1 MRHHGNKSTL
11 CEQLSFPDNLK
22 FMGKAEI
29 SREAFY
35 CVVTNLNIMQLKAVK
50 VKGRVYYSIVESVR
64 INGKP
69 RHRYVKYLGSRD
81 KLIESL
87 LKGDELTI
95 KAVKVPEVM
104 DYGDVTALYKVCEV
118 LDLRQIINR
127 HVFKGGGVDIG
138 VQAIFMA
145 INHCVDPVSKNQ
157 FAFWYKYTVLEKI
170 TDIRAEK
177 LNAENLCT
185 ALDYFYPDGKDKTV
199 EIEKEVVEKLK
210 ELFGIKMDCLFYDIT
225 STYSE
230 GTKCIIARL
239 GYSRDGKPDK
249 LQVNIGLVV
258 TKEER
263 FPVFHLVFEGSE
275 TDVTTVGRAIARLKK
290 EFAISDCL
298 LIFDRGMVS
307 EDNIGELDGSDYD
320 FICGLKKNK
329 EVKAMLIEAEAAEL
343 TKGQNFVKDLGEG
356 SKLYAVGR
364 VRELYGKERKVVICY
379 DTKKAASK
387 KRDRDE
393 KLKRAERELS
403 AYRDKLTQG
412 NYREMG
418 KVVSKVKAIVKGVS
432 TYFKCTYASEGGRIT
447 IDFNR
452 RDGKIADAERLDGK
466 YALVSTRITMSAKEI
481 ISAYY
486 DKDGIEKAFCCIK
499 QPIGLRPIRHWLDGR
514 VKAHIFICYLSY
526 LLMKT
531 LEYMLQKGGLKM
543 SAEYALK
550 QLGRVKYVVVTNPN
564 GGITTSKLSIPSREQ
579 RQIMDVLGVEYIK
592 SET

>member
-1 MRHHGNKSTL
+1 
-11 CEQLSFPDNLK
+11 
-22 FMGKAEI
+22 
-29 SREAFY
+29 
-35 CVVTNLNIMQLKAVK
+35 

-69 RHRYVKYLGSRD
+69 RHRYVKYIGSRD

-95 KAVKVPEVM
+95 KAAKVPEVL

-127 HVFKGGGVDIG
+127 HVFKGGGVDVGI
-138 VQAIFMA
+138 QAIFMA
-145 INHCVDPVSKNQ
+145 INHCVGPVSKNQ
-157 FAFWYKYTVLEKI
+157 FEFWYKYTVLEKI
-170 TDIRAEK
+170 TGIKAEK

-185 ALDYFYPDGKDKTV
+185 ALDYFYPDGKDKAV

-210 ELFGIKMDCLFYDIT
+210 ELFGIKMDCLYYDIT
-225 STYSE
+225 STYFE

-263 FPVFHLVFEGSE
+263 FPVFHLVFAGNE
-275 TDVTTVGRAIARLKK
+275 TDIKTVGRAISRLKE

-307 EDNIGELDGSDYD
+307 EENIGELDGSGYD

-329 EVKAMLIEAEAAEL
+329 VVKAMLREVETAEL
-343 TKGQNFVKDLGEG
+343 LSEENFVKDLDEG
-356 SKLYAVGR
+356 SKLYAVGM

-393 KLKRAERELS
+393 KLKRAEAELS
-403 AYRDKLTQG
+403 AYRAKLAKG
-412 NYREMG
+412 NYREME
-418 KVVSKVKAIVKGVS
+418 KVVSKVKAILKGVS
-432 TYFKCTYASEGGRIT
+432 TYFKCTYTLEGGRIT
-447 IDFNR
+447 IDFKR
-452 RDGKIADAERLDGK
+452 RDDKIADAERLDGK
-466 YALVSTRITMSAKEI
+466 HALMSTRTTMSAKEI

-514 VKAHIFICYLSY
+514 VKAHICYLSY

-531 LEYMLQKGGLKM
+531 LEHMLKKGGLKM
-543 SAEYALK
+543 NAENALK
-550 QLGRVKYVVVTNPN
+550 QLGKVKYVVVTNPK
-564 GGITTSKLSIPSREQ
+564 GDVSTAKLSIPSRVQ
-579 RQIMDVLGVEYIK
+579 RQIMDVLGIEYIK

>member
-1 MRHHGNKSTL
+1 M
-11 CEQLSFPDNLK
+11 
-22 FMGKAEI
+22 
-29 SREAFY
+29 
-35 CVVTNLNIMQLKAVK
+35 
-50 VKGRVYYSIVESVR
+50 KGRVYYSIVESVR

-69 RHRYVKYLGSRD
+69 RHRYVKYIGSRD

-95 KAVKVPEVM
+95 KAAKVPEVL

-127 HVFKGGGVDIG
+127 HVFKGGGVDVGI
-138 VQAIFMA
+138 QAIFMA
-145 INHCVDPVSKNQ
+145 INHCVDHVSKNQ
-157 FAFWYKYTVLEKI
+157 FEFWYKYTVLEKI
-170 TDIRAEK
+170 TGIRAEK
-177 LNAENLCT
+177 LNAQNLCT
-185 ALDYFYPDGKDKTV
+185 ALDYFYPDGKDKAV
-199 EIEKEVVEKLK
+199 EIEKEVLEKLK
-210 ELFGIKMDCLFYDIT
+210 ELFGIKMDCLYYDIT
-225 STYSE
+225 STYFE

-263 FPVFHLVFEGSE
+263 FPVFHLVFAGNK
-275 TDVTTVGRAIARLKK
+275 TDIKTVGRAISRLKE

-307 EDNIGELDGSDYD
+307 EENIGELDGSGYD

-329 EVKAMLIEAEAAEL
+329 VVKAMLREVETAEL
-343 TKGQNFVKDLGEG
+343 LSEENFVKDLDEG
-356 SKLYAVGR
+356 SKLYAVGM

-393 KLKRAERELS
+393 KLKRAEAELS
-403 AYRDKLTQG
+403 AYRAKLAKG
-412 NYREMG
+412 NYREME
-418 KVVSKVKAIVKGVS
+418 KVVSKVKAILKGVS
-432 TYFKCTYASEGGRIT
+432 TYFKCTYTLEGGRIT
-447 IDFNR
+447 IDFKR
-452 RDGKIADAERLDGK
+452 RDDKIADAERLDGK
-466 YALVSTRITMSAKEI
+466 HALMSTRTTMSAKEI

-531 LEYMLQKGGLKM
+531 LEHMLKKGGLKM
-543 SAEYALK
+543 NAENALK
-550 QLGRVKYVVVTNPN
+550 QLGKVKYVVVTNPK
-564 GGITTSKLSIPSREQ
+564 GDVSTAKLSIPSRVQ
-579 RQIMDVLGVEYIK
+579 RQIMDVLGIEYIK

>member
-1 MRHHGNKSTL
+1 
-11 CEQLSFPDNLK
+11 
-22 FMGKAEI
+22 
-29 SREAFY
+29 
-35 CVVTNLNIMQLKAVK
+35 MQLKAVK

-69 RHRYVKYLGSRD
+69 RHRYVKYIGSRD

-95 KAVKVPEVM
+95 KAAKVPEVL

-127 HVFKGGGVDIG
+127 HVFKGGGVDVGI
-138 VQAIFMA
+138 QAIFMA
-145 INHCVDPVSKNQ
+145 INHCVGPVSKNQ
-157 FAFWYKYTVLEKI
+157 FEFWYKYTVLEKI
-170 TDIRAEK
+170 TGIKAEK
-177 LNAENLCT
+177 LNAQNLCT
-185 ALDYFYPDGKDKTV
+185 ALDYFYPDGKDKAV

-210 ELFGIKMDCLFYDIT
+210 ELFGIKMDCLYYDIT
-225 STYSE
+225 STYFE

-263 FPVFHLVFEGSE
+263 FPVFHLVFAGNE
-275 TDVTTVGRAIARLKK
+275 TDIKTVGRAISRLKE

-307 EDNIGELDGSDYD
+307 EENIGELDGSGYD

-329 EVKAMLIEAEAAEL
+329 VVKAMLREVETAEL
-343 TKGQNFVKDLGEG
+343 LSEENFVKDLDEG
-356 SKLYAVGR
+356 SKLYAVGM

-393 KLKRAERELS
+393 KLKRAEAELS
-403 AYRDKLTQG
+403 AYRAKLAKG
-412 NYREMG
+412 NYREME
-418 KVVSKVKAIVKGVS
+418 KVVSKVKAILKGVS
-432 TYFKCTYASEGGRIT
+432 TYFKCTYTLEGGRIT
-447 IDFNR
+447 IDFKR
-452 RDGKIADAERLDGK
+452 RDDKIADAERLDGK
-466 YALVSTRITMSAKEI
+466 HALMSTRTTMSAKEI

-514 VKAHIFICYLSY
+514 VKAHICYLSY

-531 LEYMLQKGGLKM
+531 LEHMLKKGGLKM
-543 SAEYALK
+543 NAENALK
-550 QLGRVKYVVVTNPN
+550 QLGKVKYVVVTNPK
-564 GGITTSKLSIPSREQ
+564 GDVSTAKLSIPSRVQ
-579 RQIMDVLGVEYIK
+579 RQIMDVLGIEYIK

>member
-1 MRHHGNKSTL
+1 M
-11 CEQLSFPDNLK
+11 
-22 FMGKAEI
+22 
-29 SREAFY
+29 
-35 CVVTNLNIMQLKAVK
+35 
-50 VKGRVYYSIVESVR
+50 KGRVYYSIVESVR

-69 RHRYVKYLGSRD
+69 RHRYVKYIGSRD

-95 KAVKVPEVM
+95 KAAKVPEVL

-127 HVFKGGGVDIG
+127 HVFKGGGVDVGI
-138 VQAIFMA
+138 QAIFMA
-145 INHCVDPVSKNQ
+145 INHCVGPVSKNQ
-157 FAFWYKYTVLEKI
+157 FEFWYKYTVLEKI
-170 TDIRAEK
+170 TGIKAEK
-177 LNAENLCT
+177 LNAQNLCT
-185 ALDYFYPDGKDKTV
+185 ALDYFYPDGKDKAV

-210 ELFGIKMDCLFYDIT
+210 ELFGIKMDCLYYDIT
-225 STYSE
+225 STYFE

-263 FPVFHLVFEGSE
+263 FPVFHLVFAGNE
-275 TDVTTVGRAIARLKK
+275 TDIKTVGRAISRLKE

-307 EDNIGELDGSDYD
+307 EENIGELDGSGYD

-329 EVKAMLIEAEAAEL
+329 VVKAMLREVETAEL
-343 TKGQNFVKDLGEG
+343 LSEENFVKDLDEG
-356 SKLYAVGR
+356 SKLYAVGM

-393 KLKRAERELS
+393 KLKRAEAELS
-403 AYRDKLTQG
+403 AYRAKLAKG
-412 NYREMG
+412 NYREME
-418 KVVSKVKAIVKGVS
+418 KVVSKVKAILKGVS
-432 TYFKCTYASEGGRIT
+432 TYFKCTYTLEGGRIT
-447 IDFNR
+447 IDFKR
-452 RDGKIADAERLDGK
+452 RDDKIADAERLDGK
-466 YALVSTRITMSAKEI
+466 HALMSTRTTMSAKEI

-514 VKAHIFICYLSY
+514 VKAHICYLSY

-531 LEYMLQKGGLKM
+531 LEHMLKKGGLKM
-543 SAEYALK
+543 NAENALK
-550 QLGRVKYVVVTNPN
+550 QLGKVKYVVVTNPK
-564 GGITTSKLSIPSREQ
+564 GDVSTAKLSIPSRVQ
-579 RQIMDVLGVEYIK
+579 RQIMDVLGIEYIK

>member
-1 MRHHGNKSTL
+1 
-11 CEQLSFPDNLK
+11 
-22 FMGKAEI
+22 
-29 SREAFY
+29 
-35 CVVTNLNIMQLKAVK
+35 MQLKAVK

-69 RHRYVKYLGSRD
+69 RHRYVKYIGSRD

-95 KAVKVPEVM
+95 KAAKVPEVL

-127 HVFKGGGVDIG
+127 HVFKGGGVDVGI
-138 VQAIFMA
+138 QAIFMA
-145 INHCVDPVSKNQ
+145 INHCVDHVSKNQ
-157 FAFWYKYTVLEKI
+157 FEFWYKYTVLEKI
-170 TDIRAEK
+170 TGIKAEK
-177 LNAENLCT
+177 LNAQNLCT
-185 ALDYFYPDGKDKTV
+185 ALDYFYPDGKDKAV

-210 ELFGIKMDCLFYDIT
+210 ELFGIKMDCLYYDIT
-225 STYSE
+225 STYFE

-263 FPVFHLVFEGSE
+263 FPVFHLVFAGNE
-275 TDVTTVGRAIARLKK
+275 TDIKTVGRAISRLKE

-307 EDNIGELDGSDYD
+307 EENIGELDGSGYD

-329 EVKAMLIEAEAAEL
+329 VVKAMLREVETAEL
-343 TKGQNFVKDLGEG
+343 LSEENFVKDLDEG
-356 SKLYAVGR
+356 SKLYAVGM

-393 KLKRAERELS
+393 KLKRAEAELS
-403 AYRDKLTQG
+403 AYRAKLAKG
-412 NYREMG
+412 NYREME
-418 KVVSKVKAIVKGVS
+418 KVVSKVKAILKGVS
-432 TYFKCTYASEGGRIT
+432 TYFKCTYTLEGGRIT
-447 IDFNR
+447 IDFKR
-452 RDGKIADAERLDGK
+452 RDDKIADAERLDGK
-466 YALVSTRITMSAKEI
+466 HALMSTRTTMSAKEI

-531 LEYMLQKGGLKM
+531 LEHMLKKGGLKM
-543 SAEYALK
+543 NAENALK
-550 QLGRVKYVVVTNPN
+550 QLGKVKYVVVTNPK
-564 GGITTSKLSIPSREQ
+564 GDVSTAKLSIPSRVQ
-579 RQIMDVLGVEYIK
+579 RQIMDVLGIEYIK

>member
-1 MRHHGNKSTL
+1 
-11 CEQLSFPDNLK
+11 
-22 FMGKAEI
+22 
-29 SREAFY
+29 
-35 CVVTNLNIMQLKAVK
+35 MQLKAVK
-50 VKGRVYYSIVESVR
+50 VKGLVYYSIVESVR

-69 RHRYVKYLGSRD
+69 RHRYVKYIGSRD

-118 LDLRQIINR
+118 LDLRQLINR
-127 HVFKGGGVDIG
+127 HVFKGGGVDVGI
-138 VQAIFMA
+138 QAIFMA

-157 FAFWYKYTVLEKI
+157 FEFWYKYTVLEKI
-170 TDIRAEK
+170 TGIKAEK

-185 ALDYFYPDGKDKTV
+185 ALDYFYPDEKDKAV
-199 EIEKEVVEKLK
+199 EIEKEVVMKLK
-210 ELFGIKMDCLFYDIT
+210 ELFGIKTDCLYYDIT
-225 STYSE
+225 STYFE

-263 FPVFHLVFEGSE
+263 FPVFHLVFEGNE
-275 TDVTTVGRAIARLKK
+275 TDITTVGRAISSLKE
-290 EFAISDCL
+290 EFTISDCL
-298 LIFDRGMVS
+298 IIFDRGMVS
-307 EDNIGELDGSDYD
+307 EENVGELDESGYG
-320 FICGLKKNK
+320 FICGLKKNT
-329 EVKAMLIEAEAAEL
+329 EVKAVLREVEDAEFL
-343 TKGQNFVKDLGEG
+343 KGQNHAKITE
-356 SKLYAVGR
+356 KALYAVER
-364 VRELYGKERKVVICY
+364 VRELYGRKRKVVICY
-379 DTKKAASK
+379 DAKIAASK
-387 KRDRDE
+387 KRERDE
-393 KLKRAERELS
+393 KLKRVEGELS
-403 AYRDKLTQG
+403 AYRAKLAGG
-412 NYREMG
+412 NYREIE
-418 KVVSKVKAIVKGVS
+418 KVVSKVKAILKGVS
-432 TYFKCTYASEGGRIT
+432 TYFKCTYSTERGRIT
-447 IDFNR
+447 IDFKR
-452 RDGKIADAERLDGK
+452 RADKIADAERLDGK
-466 YALVSTRITMSAKEI
+466 YALMSTRIAMSAKEI

-486 DKDGIEKAFCCIK
+486 GKDGIEKAFCCIK

-514 VKAHIFICYLSY
+514 VKAHIFMCYLSY

-550 QLGRVKYVVVTNPN
+550 QLGKVKYVVVTNPD

-579 RQIMDVLGVEYIK
+579 RQIMDVLGVKYIK

>member
-1 MRHHGNKSTL
+1 
-11 CEQLSFPDNLK
+11 
-22 FMGKAEI
+22 
-29 SREAFY
+29 
-35 CVVTNLNIMQLKAVK
+35 MQLKAVN

-69 RHRYVKYLGSRD
+69 RHRYVKYIGSRD
-81 KLIESL
+81 KLLESL
-87 LKGDELTI
+87 LRGDELAI
-95 KAVKVPEVM
+95 KASKVPEVL
-104 DYGDVTALYKVCEV
+104 DYGDVVALHKVCEV
-118 LDLRQIINR
+118 LGLRQIINR
-127 HVFKGGGVDIG
+127 HVFKGGGVDVGI
-138 VQAIFMA
+138 QAIFMA
-145 INHCVDPVSKNQ
+145 INHCVGPVSKNQ
-157 FAFWYKYTVLEKI
+157 FAFWYKYTVLEKTI
-170 TDIRAEK
+170 GIKAEK

-185 ALDYFYPDGKDKTV
+185 ALDYLYPDGKDKAV

-225 STYSE
+225 STYFE

-239 GYSRDGKPDK
+239 GYSRDSKPDK

-263 FPVFHLVFEGSE
+263 FPVFHLVFEGNE
-275 TDVTTVGRAIARLKK
+275 TDITTVGRAISRLKN
-290 EFAISDCL
+290 EFSISDCL

-329 EVKAMLIEAEAAEL
+329 EVKAVLREVEDAEL
-343 TKGQNFVKDLGEG
+343 SKEPNFVKDLEEG
-356 SKLYAVGR
+356 FSLYAVER
-364 VRELYGKERKVVICY
+364 ILELYGKERKVVICY

-393 KLKRAERELS
+393 ELKRAEAELS
-403 AYRDKLTQG
+403 AYRAKLAKG
-412 NYREMG
+412 NYGEID
-418 KVVSKVKAIVKGVS
+418 KVVSKVKTILKGVS
-432 TYFKCTYASEGGRIT
+432 TYFKCTYASEEDRIT

-452 RDGKIADAERLDGK
+452 RDDKIADAERLDGK
-466 YALVSTRITMSAKEI
+466 YALMSTRIMMGTKEI
-481 ISAYY
+481 ISAYH

-499 QPIGLRPIRHWLDGR
+499 QPIELRPIRHWLDGR

-531 LEYMLQKGGLKM
+531 LEHLLKKRGLTM
-543 SAEYALK
+543 TAENALK
-550 QLGRVKYVVVTNPN
+550 QLSKVKYVVVTNSK
-564 GGITTSKLSIPSREQ
+564 GGITKSKLSIPSILQ
-579 RQIMDVLGVEYIK
+579 KQIMDVLGVEYIK